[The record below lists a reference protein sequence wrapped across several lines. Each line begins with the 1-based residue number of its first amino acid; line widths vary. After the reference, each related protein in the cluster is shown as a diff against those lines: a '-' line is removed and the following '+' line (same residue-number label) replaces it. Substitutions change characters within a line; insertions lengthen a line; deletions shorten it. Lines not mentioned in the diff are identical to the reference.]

1 MHHSLE
7 DDDVLHSMQSTF
19 VLQVGNNTYL
29 VFSFC
34 YVCVEEGGGGMFPS
48 ISYRFVAGNIVG
60 NTSSPK

>member
-34 YVCVEEGGGGMFPS
+34 YVCVEEGGGGGRS
-48 ISYRFVAGNIVG
+48 H
-60 NTSSPK
+60 